1 MIRWKGIIVLAV
13 LAVIFFV
20 LSWLLTD
27 TWLEARLESLGTSI
41 NGAKVEIDNLDFSL
55 VSVHMKWD
63 RLQVTDPKNTMKNL
77 IETGRTDFD
86 LEFWPLLSEKV
97 IIDNI
102 QVSDIRTYT
111 DRETDGAIPKEAKK
125 KKSEPGF
132 IGRTANKL
140 SERVKETSAQRISG
154 VKQKVNVDSI
164 MQILNL
170 QSVERIDSLQ
180 KSLKEKYENWDQ
192 RLGKLEIEK
201 KAKEVERKIKSIE
214 PEKIKKIDKL
224 QKTLNTAN
232 EVKETV
238 ETLSEEF
245 KSIKKDFL
253 SDLDQARGSL
263 DQVDNWIEADYRRA
277 RSLARLPDISAQN
290 IGAMIFGDQ
299 IIGRFNKYLGYV
311 GKARE
316 YAAKVISDKPE
327 KKDPPRLKGQDI
339 YFFNKNAR
347 PDFWIKKINLSGETA
362 DQLRLEGLAQNI
374 VSDQRF
380 IGKTTEIKI
389 QGSKESGAKAAF
401 NATLNYLETEPA
413 ENFELNYAGFSLAN
427 TSISK
432 SKLLPKK
439 VKKGT
444 GTVIAALNL
453 HGKEINSEIKFI
465 AANLTFDFSALEQK
479 SSQLERMIASTIKGI
494 DKIDVLAKVSGE
506 QDNLDLSIKSNLDDL
521 LMKSLR
527 ETVSKEIDKAK
538 QQIQARIDKEVG
550 KYRDQLNALVQG
562 KEKELKAE
570 MKKIEDLVKEQEQKI
585 EDKKKEIEAQIE
597 KEKKKLGKDAARKL
611 KDLFK

>member
-27 TWLEARLESLGTSI
+27 AWLEARLESLGTSI

-55 VSVHMKWD
+55 AGVHMKWD
-63 RLQVTDPKNTMKNL
+63 RLQVTDPKNTMKNM

-102 QVSDIRTYT
+102 QVRDIRTYT
-111 DRETDGAIPKEAKK
+111 DRETDGAIPEEEKAE
-125 KKSEPGF
+125 KSEPGF
-132 IGRTANKL
+132 ISKTVNKL

-154 VKQKVNVDSI
+154 AKQKVNVDSI
-164 MQILNL
+164 MQMLDL
-170 QSVERIDSLQ
+170 HSVERIDSLQ
-180 KSLKEKYENWDQ
+180 TNLRQKYENWDQ

-201 KAKEVERKIKSIE
+201 KAKEIERKIKSIE
-214 PEKIKKIDKL
+214 PEKIKKIDQL

-238 ETLSEEF
+238 EMLSEEF
-245 KSIKKDFL
+245 KSIKEDFL
-253 SDLDQARGSL
+253 TDLDQARGSL
-263 DQVDNWIEADYRRA
+263 DQVDNWIGADYRRA
-277 RSLARLPDISAQN
+277 RSLANLPDISAQN
-290 IGAMIFGDQ
+290 IGAMLFGDQ

-316 YAAKVISDKPE
+316 YAAKVKSDKPE
-327 KKDPPRLKGQDI
+327 KEKPPRLEGQDI

-347 PDFWIKKINLSGETA
+347 PDFWIKKIDLSGETA
-362 DQLRLEGLAQNI
+362 DQLRLKGLAENI

-380 IGKTTEIKI
+380 IGKTTDIKI
-389 QGSKESGAKAAF
+389 QGSRDGGIRAAF
-401 NATLNYLETEPA
+401 NATFNYLEAEPS
-413 ENFELNYAGFSLAN
+413 EHFELNYAGFSLAN

-432 SKLLPKK
+432 SKLLPRK
-439 VKKGT
+439 VKRGA
-444 GTVIAALNL
+444 GNVRAALNL
-453 HGKEINSEIKFI
+453 DGNAIASEIEFTGSSL
-465 AANLTFDFSALEQK
+465 NFDFSTMEQQL
-479 SSQLERMIASTIKGI
+479 SQLESMIVSTIKGI
-494 DKIDVLAKVSGE
+494 DKIDVLAKISGE
-506 QDNLDLSIKSNLDDL
+506 QDNLDISIKSNLDDL
-521 LMKSLR
+521 LMKSLK

-538 QQIQARIDKEVG
+538 QQIRARIDKEVD
-550 KYRDQLNALVQG
+550 KYRDQLETLVQN

-570 MKKIEDLVKEQEQKI
+570 LEKIEDLIEEQEQKI
-585 EDKKKEIEAQIE
+585 EAKKKEIEAQIE
-597 KEKKKLGKDAARKL
+597 EEKKKLGKDAAKKL